1 MMIVFICYTTHRL
14 LSPLRVSILIIGRV
28 ALAIKPTIYKF
39 RIALS
44 DMNRGVYDTLNLT
57 VAMHPSEN
65 TERLMARVL
74 AYCMNVEEFLD
85 FTKGLSAIEEPD
97 IWLRTLDN
105 QLMLWMDIGE
115 PAFDRIKKASRIA
128 KNVKVYSFN
137 TKSDVWWEQNSAKF
151 STISANVI
159 QFDHAQ
165 IKYLAGL
172 VTRTMEFSVSIS
184 DQSAYIAMAT
194 DACEVHWKTLQGA

>member
-1 MMIVFICYTTHRL
+1 V
-14 LSPLRVSILIIGRV
+14 
-28 ALAIKPTIYKF
+28 AIKPTIYKF
-39 RIALS
+39 RISLS

-65 TERLMARVL
+65 MERMMARVL
-74 AYCMNVEEFLD
+74 AYCLNAEEFLD

-97 IWLRTLDN
+97 IWLRTLDD
-105 QLMLWMDIGE
+105 QLMLWVDIGE

-159 QFDHAQ
+159 QFDHSQ

-172 VTRTMEFSVSIS
+172 VKRTMEFSVSIS
-184 DQSAYIAMAT
+184 DQSAYIATAD
-194 DACEVHWKTLQGA
+194 DACEVHWTTLQGA